1 MTTLRDRVREMLSA
15 REPNDREA
23 AGELDAILSRAHAKR
38 RVRTWTL
45 ALAPV
50 LVAAALL
57 LYFLAFP
64 SRERQVALGDRSTQ
78 PATQAAA
85 KAAAQGPTRGVHLY
99 LHVAGEPSD
108 RAIALD
114 LDSKGDL

>member
-1 MTTLRDRVREMLSA
+1 MPTLRDRVREMLSA
-15 REPNDREA
+15 SEPNDREA
-23 AGELDAILSRAHAKR
+23 AGELDAILSSAHAKR
-38 RVRTWTL
+38 RGRMWTL

-64 SRERQVALGDRSTQ
+64 SRDPHVAVGGRSTQ
-78 PATQAAA
+78 S
-85 KAAAQGPTRGVHLY
+85 GTRGVHLY
-99 LHVAGEPSD
+99 VHVAGEPSD
-108 RAIALD
+108 RAFTLD